1 MGLSG
6 IPSVETNFKVELKI
20 TVCIMWGKYVSSVIL
35 YPGFNLKADLRK
47 INVTILWN
55 QGQNKDSIGEQGK
68 KERTQPMLCN
78 WYNINM

>member
-47 INVTILWN
+47 INVMILWN
-55 QGQNKDSIGEQGK
+55 RGK
-68 KERTQPMLCN
+68 NNMLQYGRTRKERENTTNVM
-78 WYNINM
+78 